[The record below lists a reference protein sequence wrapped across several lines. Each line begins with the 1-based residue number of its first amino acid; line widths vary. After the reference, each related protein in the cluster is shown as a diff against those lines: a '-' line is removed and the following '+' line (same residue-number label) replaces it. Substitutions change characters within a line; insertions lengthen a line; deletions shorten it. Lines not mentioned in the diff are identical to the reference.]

1 MRLNFTSSSC
11 NILNMCYYFFKY
23 KLSKGLFCLLLLSIP
38 FIFSCAHQ
46 QKKDSI
52 PADISRFVLY
62 KHGLYISRN
71 PVCDDLNNDGLV
83 DIAVVEKQP
92 QLNIFFNSPQ
102 GLKEPLKLQT
112 NTHNTY
118 LTSADMDNDGNK
130 DLIPVTEALIGP
142 IFYNKSGTFTPV
154 EIKER
159 TPAFGFFITSGDLD
173 NDGRKDLVVLGL
185 HRREL
190 KILFNEGNNSFLSKT
205 FTPPA
210 VSVEP
215 VERRFIEN
223 WTGAGTTDI
232 GTGIEGFVE
241 SNRGQFKA
249 AGTGGGFREAII
261 YDINHDGLQDLII
274 ADYFG
279 RKLLV
284 AINKGERN
292 FSFEILY
299 EFASTVSSCRI
310 TEVKNKHII
319 AVALESTS
327 KVALLECDVSLNC
340 KLTKELTVTGYPQRV
355 VSADLDNDGNKD
367 FLISIMSGMTGHTL
381 LAIYNPGTES
391 MRTETTFL
399 PKTGC
404 DYLSVCDI
412 YSEKDIICSDTLN
425 RQMVIF
431 KNEILHQQ

>member
-1 MRLNFTSSSC
+1 MR
-11 NILNMCYYFFKY
+11 YHFFKY
-23 KLSKGLFCLLLLSIP
+23 KLSVGLLCLLLLSIP

-52 PADISRFVLY
+52 PGDISRFILY
-62 KHGLYISRN
+62 KHGLYAPRN

-130 DLIPVTEALIGP
+130 DLIPVTESLIGP
-142 IFYNKSGTFTPV
+142 IFYNNGSTFTPV
-154 EIKER
+154 ETKEH

-173 NDGRKDLVVLGL
+173 NDGRKDLVILGL

-190 KILFNEGNNSFLSKT
+190 KILFNEGKNSFLSKT
-205 FTPPA
+205 FTPAA
-210 VSVEP
+210 VSIELT
-215 VERRFIEN
+215 ERRYIEN
-223 WTGAGTTDI
+223 RAEGEKVDI
-232 GTGIEGFVE
+232 GRGTEGVAENKKGHFNVA
-241 SNRGQFKA
+241 GP
-249 AGTGGGFREAII
+249 AGTGGGFRDAII
-261 YDINHDGLQDLII
+261 YDINHDGLQDIII
-274 ADYFG
+274 ADHFG

-284 AINKGERN
+284 AINKEERN
-292 FSFEILY
+292 FSFEVLY
-299 EFASTVSSCRI
+299 EFASTVSSFRI
-310 TEVKNKHII
+310 IEVENNRHII

-327 KVALLECDVSLNC
+327 KVVLLECDISLNC

-381 LAIYNPGTES
+381 LAIYNPGTGS
-391 MRTETTFL
+391 IRAETTFL

-412 YSEKDIICSDTLN
+412 YTEKDIICSDILN
-425 RQMVIF
+425 RQMVIL
-431 KNEILHQQ
+431 KNEILHQR